1 VLRNSSVAASG
12 EADFERHRNLTD
24 DARLTHVLPLQRSVR
39 DFLKKRTS
47 YDVLPLSFRLI
58 ILNTD
63 LLVKQSLNI
72 LLQNGPSPLLP
83 LHRDIVSATLV
94 LTPSKASSRPRC
106 GIRIPPRLRGS
117 SLPRTTSMSSST
129 IGRTPTPSARSTS
142 FG

>member
-12 EADFERHRNLTD
+12 EVDFERHRNLTD

-72 LLQNGPSPLLP
+72 LLQNGPSPSYP
-83 LHRDIVSATLV
+83 SIVIS
-94 LTPSKASSRPRC
+94 
-106 GIRIPPRLRGS
+106 
-117 SLPRTTSMSSST
+117 
-129 IGRTPTPSARSTS
+129 
-142 FG
+142 